1 MPVSGLPR
9 LLEGMLGVEQLR
21 EMIMRLSQALLGSVA
36 LVVFC
41 VLFNR
46 TSAAQDYEG
55 CSDSPLVNR
64 FPNSHIDGCQNK
76 EYEQAD
82 FPLPAGADGNSV
94 SKHLEGEYHEAVYI
108 TQPGISPIQLFRNFQ
123 NALRAAQFTFDYTNS
138 PEELVGHKGNTWI
151 YLIFR
156 DESYEQIIVTLK
168 DLQQD
173 IKVDAAGLGD
183 ELNKSGQVAIY
194 GIHFDTGKAILKP
207 DSDSVLG
214 EIVKLMQQN
223 LALKLKV
230 EGHTDN
236 QGTAASNQTLSQKR
250 ADAVVAWLTAH
261 GINASRLSPVGRGQS
276 APLADN
282 STDAGR
288 AQNRRVELVKN

>member
-1 MPVSGLPR
+1 
-9 LLEGMLGVEQLR
+9 
-21 EMIMRLSQALLGSVA
+21 MRLSQALLGSLALCFLCLIFAQGSVA
-36 LVVFC
+36 ED
-41 VLFNR
+41 
-46 TSAAQDYEG
+46 AEG
-55 CSDSPLVNR
+55 CKDSPLVSR
-64 FPNSHIDGCQNK
+64 FPNSNIDSCQNK
-76 EYEQAD
+76 DYEQAD
-82 FPLPAGADGNSV
+82 FPLPAAADGTSV
-94 SKHLEGEYHEAVYI
+94 TKHLEGEYHETVYI

-123 NALRAAQFTFDYTNS
+123 NALRAAQFTLDYASS
-138 PEELVGHKGNTWI
+138 PDELVVHKGGTWL
-151 YLIFR
+151 YFIFR
-156 DESYEQIIVTLK
+156 DDTYEQIIVMQK

-173 IKVDAAGLGD
+173 IKVDAAGLGN

-214 EIVKLMQQN
+214 EIAKLMQQN
-223 LALKLKV
+223 PGLKLKV

-236 QGTAASNQTLSQKR
+236 QGTAASNQILSQKR

-261 GINASRLSPVGRGQS
+261 GINASRLTSLGRGQS